1 MQRIIFAGWHRQATL
16 QSTQN
21 IIRKK
26 AKKIG
31 VPNQRQVSV
40 HKEECSK
47 KNKYTANNLAALDE
61 AALILQSKGGFKL
74 YMYMAKNQDNY
85 SFELSSSDFMHWSGL
100 GYSAYTTAFKELE
113 DKKYLIP
120 KEGKENVYTFY
131 DKAQIPEEK
140 VKIEVP
146 EEKVKE
152 VKEALEGFSF

>member
-1 MQRIIFAGWHRQATL
+1 M
-16 QSTQN
+16 
-21 IIRKK
+21 KP
-26 AKKIG
+26 IG
-31 VPNQRQVSV
+31 VPNQRTVSV

-61 AALILQSKGGFKL
+61 AAHMLQSKGGFKL
-74 YMYMAKNQDNY
+74 YMYMAKNQDKYN
-85 SFELSSSDFMHWSGL
+85 FELSSSDFMQWSGL

-113 DKKYLIP
+113 DKKYLIL
-120 KEGKENVYTFY
+120 KEGTDTVYTFY

-152 VKEALEGFSF
+152 VQAALSGAFEF